1 MEVCNEWEIHIPME
15 AEVKNI
21 PLKSL
26 PNSILRRIGL
36 TVSDGDSSRK
46 PTDSSEVIW
55 ICPAVIGRK
64 GEGHKGKRL
73 AEFLG
78 TEFQGSPLKMS
89 FVSSNRAAREVLK
102 NVPAGKPL
110 PKKQPLCQDLA
121 LQANQDAV
129 VIYNGQIYLCIRKG
143 RKRRQKAEDRSSAR
157 TTKELGSSRRKIKPD
172 AGKVMSS
179 LKAIMKKGA
188 STVGA
193 PLRPSPS
200 GHRADA
206 NSQCVNASGLDSEQT
221 ALQLSYRHE
230 NQRNP
235 TSRTSG
241 EHERINLGEEGA
253 WTGDMDGD
261 QTRGQDELKMPESL
275 HAAAASTS
283 RHMDFD
289 FNELE
294 QEERI
299 AQLKAKF
306 MQSEAALNNLL
317 S

>member
-1 MEVCNEWEIHIPME
+1 MEVCNGWEIHIPME

-121 LQANQDAV
+121 LQTNQDAV

-172 AGKVMSS
+172 A
-179 LKAIMKKGA
+179 
-188 STVGA
+188 
-193 PLRPSPS
+193 
-200 GHRADA
+200 
-206 NSQCVNASGLDSEQT
+206 GLDSEQT